1 MQYWYRNNPKLNRK
15 QLLQFSQKQ
24 GMAII
29 ISSLAKKYNYISRNN
44 CSIIFKKLLAEQLRL
59 SREI

>member
-1 MQYWYRNNPKLNRK
+1 MKYLYWNNPKLNRK
-15 QLLQFSQKQ
+15 QLLQFIQKQ

-29 ISSLAKKYNYISRNN
+29 ISSLPKKYNYISRNN